1 LANRRGQSGRQLEKS
16 KLYRNAEPVRSAV
29 ERYAT
34 RVRVRP
40 MKLGNVFNFIL
51 FFLVLLEARV
61 KTQKNGAPKKHGP
74 KNIKKQ
80 KQKKKKKE
88 QRKKDTRK
96 KRKKEKKGKK
106 EKGKRKERKECLCF
120 SKSSRNKLQH
130 RRVRLVPFALQPRLD
145 PPRHRRA

>member
-1 LANRRGQSGRQLEKS
+1 LEKP

-40 MKLGNVFNFIL
+40 MKLGNVFFIS
-51 FFLVLLEARV
+51 FLVLLEARV

-74 KNIKKQ
+74 KNIKKRTPEKKRKKQ
-80 KQKKKKKE
+80 KQKKEKK
-88 QRKKDTRK
+88 QRKKE
-96 KRKKEKKGKK
+96 KKEKRKKGKK
-106 EKGKRKERKECLCF
+106 EKGKKERKEGLCF

-145 PPRHRRA
+145 PP